1 MQIEDYFNFLAEND
15 IRIKGTRIGI
25 ESVLDE
31 YINYKQTAEAIADRY
46 HTVTLEQVYA
56 TILYYLQNREKVG
69 AYLED
74 YLEYCR
80 KAREEYEKNP
90 PPGVIRLRKILAERR
105 KASNNSHMDTPKDSS
120 AITTQ
125 TPANNEQE

>member
-1 MQIEDYFNFLAEND
+1 MQIEDYFNFLAEDD

-31 YINYKQTAEAIADRY
+31 YINYNQTAEAIAERF

-80 KAREEYEKNP
+80 KSREEYEKNP
-90 PPGVIRLRKILAERR
+90 PPGVLRLRKILAERQ
-105 KASNNSHMDTPKDSS
+105 KTSDNSHMDIQKNSSESKTPFLP
-120 AITTQ
+120 Q
-125 TPANNEQE
+125 NE